1 MGGQEEAKR
10 GEGWS
15 ARWNWKHM
23 RWSDCWFPPTPPSR
37 QPHTTKPG
45 DGPEMVLGLTAKVMI
60 HGQCFVA
67 DWQYFM
73 KERWQLANAKQMQMT
88 QCIVYYTGVFKYDL
102 YINCERPSDQTKQ
115 IIIVWRRIA
124 VAQISGEPGVM

>member
-10 GEGWS
+10 GEGRS
-15 ARWNWKHM
+15 ARGNWKHM
-23 RWSDCWFPPTPPSR
+23 WWSDCCPPPSASSR

-67 DWQYFM
+67 DRQCFM
-73 KERWQLANAKQMQMT
+73 KERWQLTNAKQMQMT
-88 QCIVYYTGVFKYDL
+88 QCIVYYMGVFKYDL
-102 YINCERPSDQTKQ
+102 YINCERQNQTKQ
-115 IIIVWRRIA
+115 NK
-124 VAQISGEPGVM
+124 